1 MVSTL
6 LSSLL
11 TFVLPAFA
19 APLADGFRA
28 VVGRLT
34 QGAGAQ
40 PQNVAER
47 IQLMQ
52 AEVAKMQALAALDTP
67 SGTISRWVSNF
78 RASFRYFAVS
88 GILLSTIAGVFAGI
102 NVAAL
107 AVLLD
112 LSGASMSFI
121 LGERMYLGLRK

>member
-1 MVSTL
+1 MSGLLTL
-6 LSSLL
+6 L
-11 TFVLPAFA
+11 LPALA

-34 QGAGAQ
+34 QGAGAN
-40 PQNVAER
+40 PQNVGEK

-52 AEVAKMQALAALDTP
+52 AEVEKMQALAALDTP
-67 SGTISRWVSNF
+67 SGTISLWVANF

-88 GILLSTIAGVFAGI
+88 GIVLSTIAGVFVGI
-102 NVAAL
+102 DAAAL

-121 LGERMYLGLRK
+121 IGERMYLGLKK